1 MPTHNDIWHVRVD
14 LSAMSRE
21 LALLDNDKAR
31 AQWLIGFHQGALGAE
46 PGGRWTAQREA
57 GWRFGASSRGEAQAF
72 RNQKIEA
79 GQRSV
84 AARKMRLGSAQ
95 PLRTPFEHRS
105 NESPNGT
112 SNETPNEP
120 SNERPNEPS
129 NQ

>member
-1 MPTHNDIWHVRVD
+1 MPTHNDIWHVRLD

-21 LALLDNDKAR
+21 LALLDSDKAR
-31 AQWLIGFHQGALGAE
+31 AQWLVGFHQGALGAE
-46 PGGRWTAQREA
+46 PGERWTTQREA

-84 AARKMRLGSAQ
+84 ASRKMRLGTAQ
-95 PLRTPFEHRS
+95 PPRTPFEHCS
-105 NESPNGT
+105 SLVPNGT
-112 SNETPNEP
+112 SNEV